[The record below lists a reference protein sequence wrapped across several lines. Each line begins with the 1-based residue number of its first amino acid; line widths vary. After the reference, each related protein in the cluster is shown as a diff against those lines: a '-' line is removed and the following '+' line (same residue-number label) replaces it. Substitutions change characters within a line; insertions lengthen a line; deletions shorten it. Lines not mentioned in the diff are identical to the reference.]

1 MANASFLQRLR
12 NWRAPQEQEPQSQ
25 EPQRQPQNRKEDYYT
40 ASQWQLFRA
49 RFFANRMAALGGGI
63 LCLFIF
69 MSLFAEFLAPY
80 SGQADTRD
88 NAYQA
93 GPPQLIHFCDQGGCR
108 SPFVYE
114 ITSRY
119 DVVQKRGLVEIV
131 EENGEPVRRSLQFF
145 TPGVSYRL
153 LGFIPTNIHLF
164 GVEDGFVHLFG
175 TDGSGLDLFSRVM
188 FATRTSLSIGFFSV
202 MISFVLS
209 LFIGG
214 VSGYFGGRID
224 TMLQAFTDLVRV
236 VPEIPLYMALA
247 AMFPRDWSNQQVYF
261 AMTLVLGLV
270 GWPTLARRIRS
281 YLLSAKQEEY
291 VLAAQLAGAGAWR
304 IITRHLLPGFISY
317 IIVELVINFP
327 YMILKE
333 TALSIVGLGLRRPS
347 MSWGVLLQE
356 MTTVQAIQLT
366 PWFAIP
372 LIFFVVAVLSFNL
385 LGDGLRDAADPYAD
399 IRR

>member
-1 MANASFLQRLR
+1 MANAHQYQ
-12 NWRAPQEQEPQSQ
+12 NGHDPNPD
-25 EPQRQPQNRKEDYYT
+25 RQDAKKRREDYYT
-40 ASQWQLFRA
+40 ASQWQLFFS
-49 RFFANRMAALGGGI
+49 RFLANRLAALGGGI
-63 LCLFIF
+63 LCIFIVI
-69 MSLFAEFLAPY
+69 SLFAGFIAPY

-88 NAYQA
+88 PGYKA
-93 GPPQLIHFCDQGGCR
+93 GPPQLIHICDQGGCR
-108 SPFVYE
+108 WPFVYE
-114 ITSRY
+114 MTSRY
-119 DVVQKRGLVEIV
+119 NVIEKRNELQIV
-131 EENGEPVRRSLQFF
+131 EENGEPVRKPLQFL
-145 TPGVSYRL
+145 TSGVSYHL
-153 LGFIPTNIHLF
+153 LGLFPTDLHLF

-188 FATRTSLSIGFFSV
+188 FATRTSLSIGFFGV
-202 MISFVLS
+202 LISFVLS
-209 LFIGG
+209 LLIGG
-214 VSGYFGGRID
+214 TSGYFGGRID
-224 TMLQAFTDLVRV
+224 TALQAFTDMVRV

-270 GWPTLARRIRS
+270 SWPTLARRIRS
-281 YLLSAKQEEY
+281 YLLGAKEEEY
-291 VLAAQLAGAGAWR
+291 VLAARLSGAGAWR
-304 IITRHLLPGFISY
+304 IVTRHLLPGFVSY

-366 PWFAIP
+366 PWYAIP
-372 LIFFVVAVLSFNL
+372 LIFFVVAVLSFTL

>member
-1 MANASFLQRLR
+1 MPR
-12 NWRAPQEQEPQSQ
+12 SQ
-25 EPQRQPQNRKEDYYT
+25 INPLTQLPRGARDRKEDYYT

-49 RFFANRMAALGGGI
+49 RFFANRMAALGGAV
-63 LCLFIF
+63 LCIFIF
-69 MSLFAEFLAPY
+69 IALFAEFLAPY
-80 SGQADTRD
+80 SGQADTR
-88 NAYQA
+88 NPAYQA
-93 GPPQLIHFCDQGGCR
+93 GPPQMIHICDAGGCR
-108 SPFVYE
+108 WPFVYE
-114 ITSRY
+114 TTSKY
-119 DVVQKRGLVEIV
+119 DVFKKRNVIEIV

-145 TPGVSYRL
+145 TPGIPYRL
-153 LGFIPTNIHLF
+153 LGLIPSDRHLF
-164 GVEDGFVHLFG
+164 GVEDGFIHLFG
-175 TDGSGLDLFSRVM
+175 TDSSGLDLFSRVM
-188 FATRTSLSIGFFSV
+188 FATRTSLTIGLLSV
-202 MISFVLS
+202 LISFVLS
-209 LFIGG
+209 LIIGG
-214 VSGYFGGRID
+214 ISGYFGGRID
-224 TMLQAFTDLVRV
+224 TALQAFTDIVRV

-281 YLLSAKQEEY
+281 YLLGARQEEY
-291 VLAAQLAGAGAWR
+291 VLAAQLSGAGAWR

-366 PWFAIP
+366 PWYAIP
-372 LIFFVVAVLSFNL
+372 LLFFVVAVLAFTL
-385 LGDGLRDAADPYAD
+385 LGDGLRDAADPYAN

>member
-1 MANASFLQRLR
+1 VANAIA
-12 NWRAPQEQEPQSQ
+12 NPKP
-25 EPQRQPQNRKEDYYT
+25 RQKHNESYYT
-40 ASQWQLFRA
+40 ASQWQLFRS
-49 RFFANRMAALGGGI
+49 RFFANRMAAVGAAVLS
-63 LCLFIF
+63 IF
-69 MSLFAEFLAPY
+69 VVISLFAEFIAPY
-80 SGQADTRD
+80 SGQADTRNPD
-88 NAYQA
+88 YQA
-93 GPPQLIHFCDQGGCR
+93 GPPQMIHICDEGGCR
-108 SPFVYE
+108 WPFVYQL
-114 ITSRY
+114 TSKY
-119 DVVQKRGLVEIV
+119 SVVEKRNIVEIV
-131 EENGEPVRRSLQFF
+131 KENGEPVRRSLQFF
-145 TPGVSYRL
+145 TPGVPYRM
-153 LGFIPTNIHLF
+153 LGVIQSDRHLF

-175 TDGSGLDLFSRVM
+175 TDSSGLDLFSRVM
-188 FATRTSLSIGFFSV
+188 FATRTSLSIGLFSV
-202 MISFVLS
+202 LISFILS

-214 VSGYFGGRID
+214 ISGYFGGRID
-224 TMLQAFTDLVRV
+224 TALQGFTDIVRV

-281 YLLSAKQEEY
+281 YLLGAKQEEY
-291 VLAAQLAGAGAWR
+291 VLAAKLSGAGAWR

-366 PWFAIP
+366 PWYAIP
-372 LIFFVVAVLSFNL
+372 LIFFVVAVLSFTL